1 VEIISGIHQVDGV
14 NANCFIVVRE
24 SLTIIDTGL
33 PGNGGKI
40 LDYITGELGRSP
52 SEIRSI
58 ILTHAHIDHIGS
70 VAKIKKAAPAA
81 KVAGHSEET
90 GQGSGKRPIPP
101 PEGITGRLLRIVNA
115 IIRRVFLKPDTLL
128 EDGDRIDGLVCIHL
142 PGHTSGS
149 LGLLDEATRTLFAGD
164 ILRYDGTTLTEGP
177 ANATLDIDQEQE
189 SVRRIA
195 GLDFD
200 VLLIGHGLPLR
211 ARAGETVRMFAETL
225 PR

>member
-1 VEIISGIHQVDGV
+1 MEIVPGIHQVDGV
-14 NANCFIVVRE
+14 NANCFIVARE

-58 ILTHAHIDHIGS
+58 VLTHAHLDHIGS

-81 KVAGHSEET
+81 SVAVHSEEA
-90 GQGSGKRPIPP
+90 GNGSGKKPIPP
-101 PEGITGRLLRIVNA
+101 PEGVIGYLLRIVNA
-115 IIRRVFLKPDTLL
+115 IIRRVYLRPDILL

-149 LGLLDEATRTLFAGD
+149 LGLLDEPTRTLFAGD

-177 ANATLDIDQEQE
+177 RNATLDIDQEHE
-189 SVRRIA
+189 SIRRIA

-211 ARAGETVRMFAETL
+211 GGAGEKVRVFAETV